1 MPQHPQYSNSP
12 EKNLEDLFKVLTD
25 MEWFGFIHEEIYQPI
40 ESLMSDMYS
49 EAAAR
54 FHRAENSSLD
64 ESEDGIEED
73 EEFES
78 YGTVSVSDLWQYI
91 NESEKEQFIQ
101 DFRNAIAI
109 CMYEN
114 GHLLTS
120 DNRGSDRLIELQD
133 LEYYR
138 MHINENVD
146 LDTEKKYADRPRTVW
161 FPSDVLPTRVGIYE
175 VANGDYMSPVFD
187 GYASWNGSGWSSN
200 KKLLKDAIGIAKNKK
215 EHYSWRMS
223 AWRGFTEQVK

>member
-25 MEWFGFIHEEIYQPI
+25 MERFGFIHEDIYQPI
-40 ESLMSDMYS
+40 EALMSDMYS
-49 EAAAR
+49 EVVAR

-101 DFRNAIAI
+101 DFESVQPNNDHEVFCLSMALFGLEKDMPLKQQPSTDPLAP
-109 CMYEN
+109 
-114 GHLLTS
+114 
-120 DNRGSDRLIELQD
+120 NRL
-133 LEYYR
+133 
-138 MHINENVD
+138 
-146 LDTEKKYADRPRTVW
+146 
-161 FPSDVLPTRVGIYE
+161 
-175 VANGDYMSPVFD
+175 
-187 GYASWNGSGWSSN
+187 
-200 KKLLKDAIGIAKNKK
+200 
-215 EHYSWRMS
+215 
-223 AWRGFTEQVK
+223 